1 MKRQDCLRTMVAVLM
16 SAVFILPAMAW
27 SAEKS
32 KTQEIVLETSKTTI
46 GSEAINQEV
55 IQILRKGEMAKV
67 TMNIAGQPG
76 VYYKVE
82 YSETGLDKSYKVLPK
97 GTGVIGSNGFG
108 SVSFD
113 LRKLGKEE
121 VYLKVTASDTK
132 DFAKPRVMPKPLMF
146 LVDQVK
152 IKDRNALGD
161 AYNKAYEKI
170 RDEVRERIDTTPQR
184 NNNAGSVRG

>member
-1 MKRQDCLRTMVAVLM
+1 MKRQDYLKAMVVVLM
-16 SAVFILPAMAW
+16 SAVFILPTMAW
-27 SAEKS
+27 SADKS
-32 KTQEIVLETSKTTI
+32 KAQDIVLETSKTTI

-146 LVDQVK
+146 LVDQVR
-152 IKDRNALGD
+152 IKDRGMID
-161 AYNKAYEKI
+161 KI
-170 RDEVRERIDTTPQR
+170 ERTEIKEWRPSEGLPDKR
-184 NNNAGSVRG
+184 KDLFK